1 MSFYEGLKSFIKN
14 HSIKSDQLISSKSLK
29 EQKHKSPL
37 TIKHKLQLAASDIS
51 RNQQTIDAIVKK
63 IIKKDY
69 SKRSYGGKTEKELS
83 TYNKKI
89 YQYESYRTNNVK
101 LVPSQDTNLELFV
114 EDIYLG
120 ELPDEDT
127 PAALHY
133 LQSTICMSFAYV
145 TGGPYHQF
153 DPSSG
158 QIMHESDP
166 YDLTIF
172 IQFS

>member
-1 MSFYEGLKSFIKN
+1 MNFYEGLKSFIKT

-29 EQKHKSPL
+29 EQKYKYPL
-37 TIKHKLQLAASDIS
+37 TIKHKIQLAASDVS
-51 RNQQTIDAIVKK
+51 KNQQTIDAIVDK

-69 SKRSYGGKTEKELS
+69 SKRSYGGKTAQELS

-101 LVPSQDTNLELFV
+101 LVPTQDDYLELFV

-120 ELPDEDT
+120 ELPEKET
-127 PAALHY
+127 KSALHY
-133 LQSTICMSFAYV
+133 LQSTILMSFAYV
-145 TGGPYHQF
+145 TGGPYNQY
-153 DPSSG
+153 DPASG
-158 QIMHESDP
+158 QMIHDSDP

>member
-1 MSFYEGLKSFIKN
+1 MSFYEKIKN
-14 HSIKSDQLISSKSLK
+14 LIKRHSITSDQLIPSRSLK
-29 EQKHKSPL
+29 EQKHKYPL
-37 TIKHKLQLAASDIS
+37 TIKHKLQIPASDVTN
-51 RNQQTIDAIVKK
+51 NQQTIDAIVKK

-69 SKRSYGGKTEKELS
+69 SKRSYCGKTEKELS

-101 LVPSQDTNLELFV
+101 LVPAQDTNLELFV

-120 ELPDEDT
+120 ELPYEET
-127 PAALHY
+127 QAALHY
-133 LQSTICMSFAYV
+133 LQSTIFMSFAYV
-145 TGGPYHQF
+145 TGGPYHQC

-158 QIMHESDP
+158 QMMHDSDP